1 MAEPI
6 SLLLSHFDDGR
17 PVLEDMDREGDEEG
31 RAPDQESSATHL
43 SNQSADPNDLEQQR
57 WGLVIPQGEEGQ
69 RLKSLIQP
77 LINRRQEQQGGRPIQ
92 IFEVPPDMSPV
103 DAALWKKKTF
113 ESGGVFA
120 DDVPRYVTIL
130 GDLHQVS
137 LGLQQVLCSDSFPG
151 RLCFDAEADYE
162 RYVQKV
168 LDWEKNPSAA
178 EKAQAIYH
186 TVHDGTAATTV
197 GYRALIKPGMDL
209 MRRKMEEDKQ
219 TLALMRPGGRP
230 PVDLLPIE
238 ALVESGD
245 LYNPLQDQLLKSVN
259 TSLPSVLFTLSH
271 GSGPPRAGWGSS
283 GDKLAKQGALSFGAN
298 GHFSAADLGD
308 APFVPGG
315 IWFMLACFGGGT
327 PAVSPY
333 FHWLQG
339 LKEQGQ
345 FRGRVEGVLDALPK
359 TGERPFVAQ
368 LPKAA
373 LASSKGPLAV
383 MAHLDLAW
391 TYSFQDLD
399 SGATNRPARFMTIV
413 RRLLEKKRA
422 GVALQE
428 LLRFLGQVESEL
440 AMQADAKAMGMP
452 ENPARQGHLW
462 MLRQDLAGYVLLGD
476 PAVHLPLKTPTLV
489 PPPSVSADIQTQPAP
504 LSGAA
509 EPSGSTLSSAAVAA
523 PAPALPLPLPKLEEA
538 IAKVILGDQST
549 KAIAAEYLLDRDQL
563 QDLTDRY
570 QAAGRKA
577 LGG

>member
-17 PVLEDMDREGDEEG
+17 PVLEDLDREGDQQG
-31 RAPDQESSATHL
+31 QPPDAESGATHL
-43 SNQSADPNDLEQQR
+43 SDSSADPNDLEAQR
-57 WGLVIPQGEEGQ
+57 WGLIIPQGPEGQ

-77 LINRRQEQQGGRPIQ
+77 LIDRRQEQQGGRPIQ
-92 IFEVPPDMSPV
+92 IFEVPPDLSPA
-103 DAALWKKKTF
+103 DAARWKKKTF

-137 LGLQQVLCSDSFPG
+137 LGFQQVLCSDSFPG

-178 EKAQAIYH
+178 DKASAIYH

-197 GYRALIKPGMDL
+197 GYRALIKPGMEL
-209 MRRKMEEDKQ
+209 MRQKIEEDKQ
-219 TLALMRPGGRP
+219 TLAMLRPGARP
-230 PVDLLPIE
+230 PRDILPIE

-245 LYNPLQDQLLKSVN
+245 LYNPLQDQLLNSVN
-259 TSLPSVLFTLSH
+259 TTKPSVLFTLSH
-271 GSGPPRAGWGSS
+271 GSGPPRAGWANS
-283 GDKLAKQGALSFGAN
+283 GDKLAKQGALSFGSN
-298 GHFSAADLGD
+298 GHFSAADLGE

-339 LKEQGQ
+339 LKAQGQ

-359 TGERPFVAQ
+359 AGERPFVAQ

-399 SGATNRPARFMTIV
+399 TGATNRPARFMAIV
-413 RRLLEKKRA
+413 RRLLERKRA
-422 GVALQE
+422 GVALYE
-428 LLRFLGQVESEL
+428 LLRFLGQAESEL
-440 AMQADAKAMGMP
+440 AMEADAEAMGMP
-452 ENPARQGHLW
+452 ANPARRGHLW

-476 PAVHLPLKTPTLV
+476 PAVHLPLKAPNLV
-489 PPPSVSADIQTQPAP
+489 PPPSISADIQTHAASLSAP
-504 LSGAA
+504 PTSAV
-509 EPSGSTLSSAAVAA
+509 SSAAAGAAA
-523 PAPALPLPLPKLEEA
+523 PASALPLPLPKLEEA

-549 KAIAAEYLLDRDQL
+549 KAIAAEYQVDRDQL